1 MNYLYV
7 FCVLFGLVSCK
18 AKSSLNTAIAGTVER
33 DICPENGV
41 CTYDIIE
48 DKALKVKI
56 DNLGSTYVEMVDS
69 NRFIVKFEYKK
80 NQSSKYQ
87 DSGYR
92 EEVFIEL
99 DKNNLEFETNNL
111 KFKKL
116 FFARW
121 CYCKGETG
129 YYRINQGKLSIIKI
143 DKNNFKL
150 HLTFTVNE
158 VPQII
163 NEINH
168 TFSLQ

>member
-7 FCVLFGLVSCK
+7 FCVLFSLVSCK
-18 AKSSLNTAIAGTVER
+18 AKSSLNTAIASKVER
-33 DICPENGV
+33 AICPENGA
-41 CTYDIIE
+41 CAYEIIE
-48 DKALKVKI
+48 NKALKVET
-56 DNLGSTYVEMVDS
+56 DNLGSPYLEMVDS
-69 NRFIVKFEYKK
+69 DSFVVKFEYKK
-80 NQSSKYQ
+80 NGNSKYQ

-99 DKNNLEFETNNL
+99 DKNNLDFETSNL

-121 CYCKGETG
+121 CYCKGQTG
-129 YYRINQGKLSIIKI
+129 YYKINQGKLSVTKI
-143 DKNNFKL
+143 DKTNFKL
-150 HLTFTVNE
+150 HLAFTVPE